1 MFHTLCELE
10 LFLYFSSYISQ
21 KTLFQKE
28 YSSITSFS
36 QETIQAV
43 PSTSKW
49 LSKPKDR
56 PAANK
61 LNLKAK
67 EKSEKY
73 SFEID
78 PPDKLRKDTL
88 KDMRKEKLEQLAL
101 KEKEAKKEE
110 EKPRPPVQTKKVM
123 LEIFKQYWL

>member
-1 MFHTLCELE
+1 M
-10 LFLYFSSYISQ
+10 
-21 KTLFQKE
+21 
-28 YSSITSFS
+28 
-36 QETIQAV
+36 QETIPAV

-88 KDMRKEKLEQLAL
+88 KDIRKEKLEQLAL

-110 EKPRPPVQTKKVM
+110 EKPRQPVQTKKVM
-123 LEIFKQYWL
+123 LRIFKKYRLWRFKLKDAKLDKLKESFFIS

>member
-1 MFHTLCELE
+1 M
-10 LFLYFSSYISQ
+10 
-21 KTLFQKE
+21 
-28 YSSITSFS
+28 
-36 QETIQAV
+36 QETIPAVPV

-73 SFEID
+73 NFEID

-88 KDMRKEKLEQLAL
+88 KDIRKEKLEQLAL

-110 EKPRPPVQTKKVM
+110 EKPRQPVQTKKVM
-123 LEIFKQYWL
+123 LKVLKKYRLWSFKLEDAKLDRCLV

>member
-1 MFHTLCELE
+1 M
-10 LFLYFSSYISQ
+10 
-21 KTLFQKE
+21 
-28 YSSITSFS
+28 
-36 QETIQAV
+36 QETIPAV

-88 KDMRKEKLEQLAL
+88 KDIRKEKLEQLAL

-110 EKPRPPVQTKKVM
+110 EKPRQPVQTKKVM
-123 LEIFKQYWL
+123 LKIFKKYRLRSFKLEDAKLDEFLV

>member
-1 MFHTLCELE
+1 M
-10 LFLYFSSYISQ
+10 
-21 KTLFQKE
+21 
-28 YSSITSFS
+28 
-36 QETIQAV
+36 QETIPAV

-67 EKSEKY
+67 EKSDKY

-88 KDMRKEKLEQLAL
+88 KDIRKEKLEQLAL

-110 EKPRPPVQTKKVM
+110 EKPRQPVQTKKVM
-123 LEIFKQYWL
+123 LKIYLRNIGGVLSQRMQN